1 MGNMSRSCSIYR
13 VKLNEFVAVLS
24 KYLDRESLSC
34 VLEELGLA
42 SVVRSSTSM
51 SMGGRRN
58 IEERVE
64 ECERRIET
72 LERAIKELSRLLSEE
87 GVVKIRERIA

>member
-1 MGNMSRSCSIYR
+1 
-13 VKLNEFVAVLS
+13 
-24 KYLDRESLSC
+24 
-34 VLEELGLA
+34 
-42 SVVRSSTSM
+42 
-51 SMGGRRN
+51 MGGRRN